1 LSQNKPFRKEREN
14 MADFTPEEIA
24 HILQAAELLRAKK
37 STQKINIQQ
46 FCHEAGI
53 SRKNA
58 YKHKNNRSPE
68 KLNETIAELQK
79 AKTSA
84 EEQLRLALLQ
94 AEQADVYKR
103 LFDLSV
109 AIRVEVKKNKNRLT
123 VRRKKLIDEFNG
135 IAAAHGIKLLNY

>member
-1 LSQNKPFRKEREN
+1 

-24 HILQAAELLRAKK
+24 QILQTAELLRAKGA
-37 STQKINIQQ
+37 TQKINIQQ
-46 FCHEAGI
+46 FCNEAGI

-79 AKTSA
+79 AKTSV

-109 AIRVEVKKNKNRLT
+109 AIRVEAKKNKNRLT
-123 VRRKKLIDEFNG
+123 ARRKKLIDEFNE